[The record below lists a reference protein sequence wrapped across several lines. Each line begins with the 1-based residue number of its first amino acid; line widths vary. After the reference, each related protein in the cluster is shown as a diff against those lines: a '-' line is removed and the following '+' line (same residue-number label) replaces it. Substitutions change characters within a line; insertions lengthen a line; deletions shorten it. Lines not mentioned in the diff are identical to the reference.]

1 MDLHTI
7 EMDPAEAEVKYHEYR
22 AAVDQRHDAEDEAI
36 AKGYRELA
44 RGNRLISLR
53 KTMRAGGTVP
63 VDFTIWYEGK
73 LHEHQVRVP
82 RLAVIRADAKVV
94 YCDGIR
100 DTGGVTF
107 RMDRW
112 GDSRARR
119 RRVACRI
126 RHSRPSGT
134 APTRS
139 PRWCPWFRR
148 PASARRADPLPRALR
163 GRVAPRAPEGSG
175 AATSHRR

>member
-119 RRVACRI
+119 RRVRV
-126 RHSRPSGT
+126 PDT
-134 APTRS
+134 T
-139 PRWCPWFRR
+139 FE
-148 PASARRADPLPRALR
+148 ALR
-163 GRVAPRAPEGSG
+163 NRPHTVSAMVPLVPAACVRA
-175 AATSHRR
+175 AR